1 MTSYKKNSVGLT
13 VLKRGSIIDILIGS
27 KRSNRVRSDQ
37 MSTPIYKNTYTKK
50 ERNMYLLGMLGQNM
64 VYNIVGTGLDFY
76 FRNVI
81 FIPAMIVSTFMAIAR
96 VWDAIND
103 PMMGTIVDRT
113 KTKWGKCRPY
123 LIFCPAV
130 ILVITILCFVNGQ
143 YSAQNNTTLQNAL
156 IVGWAAIS
164 YILWGMSYTV
174 GDIPLWGIT
183 SLMTDDEKDR
193 SSILS
198 LSRIAGGIG
207 GGIVLICIIQLAQEI
222 GKSLIPKVGDKN
234 VSIQYGFIIVASI
247 FAIIGCGLFQLVGI
261 FTRERVTSQSEKKNS
276 IKDNFKLMWSN
287 EPFRKVLISSVVRSP
302 IMLLMGVAMP
312 LLNYY
317 FGDYGMK
324 NYTLYLVVLGGAIF
338 IAQFAMSALV
348 PKLCEKYEKKAVYN
362 VSSVV
367 SAVAFALIFV
377 VYLLAPTEL
386 EKPFWVAVNFVV
398 FAGAGAG
405 MGALNVMQS
414 ILIADAVDYEEYHH
428 NVRPDGV
435 FFSGQSFA
443 TKLSSGVASIIQGIA
458 YSIVGFSG
466 DNMKACNTALMEGAS
481 FKNDFSK
488 YALVMFFLC
497 SIPPAIGL
505 LLSIIPMK
513 KYPLTNEDNKNILS
527 ALISRR
533 HNTSET
539 AEVSE

>member
-1 MTSYKKNSVGLT
+1 MS
-13 VLKRGSIIDILIGS
+13 
-27 KRSNRVRSDQ
+27 RVRSDQ
-37 MSTPIYKNTYTKK
+37 MSTPIYKNTYSKK
-50 ERNMYLLGMLGQNM
+50 ERNLYLLGMLGQNM
-64 VYNIVGTGLDFY
+64 IYNIIGTGLDFY
-76 FRNVI
+76 FRSVI
-81 FIPAMIVSTFMAIAR
+81 FIPAMTVSTFMAIAR
-96 VWDAIND
+96 VWDAVND

-113 KTKWGKCRPY
+113 HSKWGKCRPY
-123 LIFCPAV
+123 LLFCPAV

-143 YSAQNNTTLQNAL
+143 YSSSNSALQNAL
-156 IVGWAAIS
+156 IVGWAAVS

-207 GGIVLICIIQLAQEI
+207 GGIVLICILQLSQEI
-222 GKSLIPKVGDKN
+222 GKSLVPKVGDKN
-234 VSIQYGFIIVASI
+234 TAIQYGFIIVASV
-247 FAIIGCGLFQLVGI
+247 FAVIGCGLFQLVGI
-261 FTRERVTSQSEKKNS
+261 FTKERVSQTSQNNS

-287 EPFRKVLISSVVRSP
+287 VPFRRVLISSVIRSP
-302 IMLLMGVAMP
+302 IMLLMSVAMP

-317 FGDYGMK
+317 FGDYGTK

-338 IAQFAMSALV
+338 ISQFAMSALV
-348 PKLCEKYEKKAVYN
+348 PKLCEKHEKRVVYD

-367 SAVAFALIFV
+367 SAIAFALIFV

-386 EKPFWVAVNFVV
+386 EKPFWVAVNFIV

-458 YSIVGFSG
+458 YSIVGFSA
-466 DNMKACNTALMEGAS
+466 DNMNACNTALMEGAS
-481 FKNDFSK
+481 FKNDFSN
-488 YALVMFFLC
+488 YAMVMFFLC

-513 KYPLTNEDNKNILS
+513 KYPLSNADNKEILS
-527 ALISRR
+527 SLIERR
-533 HNTSET
+533 KSAN
-539 AEVSE
+539 AEIGE